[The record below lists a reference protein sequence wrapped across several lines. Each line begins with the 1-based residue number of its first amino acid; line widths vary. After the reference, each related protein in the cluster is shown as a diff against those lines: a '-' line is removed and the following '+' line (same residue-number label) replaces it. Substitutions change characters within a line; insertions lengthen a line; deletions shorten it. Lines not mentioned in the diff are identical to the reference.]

1 VSDAHPT
8 IALRKASAATVK
20 VDAIVIG
27 VAPADGGAI
36 ALTSGASV
44 IDEAVGGTLQQTL
57 QALGAKGK
65 ADEVTLVP
73 SGGAVAAPVIA
84 VVGLGKDKSGRQE
97 AAREA
102 LRRAA
107 GAAVRRLTGK
117 AGSVAFALTDDA
129 ADGAA
134 DEIGAVAEG
143 ALLGAYTYE
152 RYRTTNGDRPEP
164 IASLTLLTE
173 KTRDKAVKNALTR
186 AQAVAR
192 AVNLTRDW
200 VNTAPSDLYPAAFA
214 DQAKVEAK
222 KAKLAVEVLDKKAL
236 ATGGYGGIIGVGQGS
251 ERPPRLVRMSYR
263 PARARRHLAF
273 VGKGITF
280 DTGGISLKPADSMVT
295 MKCDMGGAAAV
306 LAAVTAVA
314 ELGLPVAVTAYA
326 PMAENMPSGSAQR
339 PSDVLTIY
347 GGKTVEVLNTDAE
360 GRLVLADAIVR
371 AGEDEPDLIVD
382 VATLTGACMVALGA
396 RTFGIMA
403 NDDELAAKIRVIA
416 DRVGEDGWPLPI
428 PEGTRER
435 LDSKVADL
443 ANIATQRLGG
453 ALVAGAFLQEFVAD
467 GIAWAHLDIAG
478 PSFNEGSPYGYTPAG
493 GTGSAVRTLIGL
505 AEAAV
510 EGEL

>member
-1 VSDAHPT
+1 VSAANPT
-8 IALRKASAATVK
+8 IAVRKASAVTVK
-20 VDAIVIG
+20 VDAVVIG
-27 VAPADGGAI
+27 VAPADGGAVALI
-36 ALTSGASV
+36 AGADG
-44 IDEAVGGTLQQTL
+44 IDDALGGSLVQTL
-57 QALGAKGK
+57 RALGAKGK

-84 VVGLGKDKSGRQE
+84 AVGLGKDRNVDND
-97 AAREA
+97 AALEA

-117 AGSVAFALTDDA
+117 AGTVAFALTADDA
-129 ADGAA
+129 AD
-134 DEIGAVAEG
+134 IGAVAEG
-143 ALLGAYTYE
+143 ALLGAYSYE
-152 RYRTTNGDRPEP
+152 RYRSTQGGDRPTP
-164 IASLTLLTE
+164 IATLTILTE
-173 KTRDKAVKNALTR
+173 KSRDKAVKNALTR
-186 AQAVAR
+186 AQSVAR
-192 AVNLTRDW
+192 AVNLTRSW
-200 VNTAPSDLYPAAFA
+200 VNAAPSDLYPAAFA
-214 DQAKVEAK
+214 DQAKAEAK
-222 KAKLAVEVLDKKAL
+222 KAKLAVEVLDQKAL
-236 ATGGYGGIIGVGQGS
+236 TTGGYGGIIGVGQGS
-251 ERPPRLVRMSYR
+251 ERPPRLVRLTYR
-263 PARARRHLAF
+263 PARAKKHLAF

-306 LAAVTAVA
+306 LAATTAIA

-339 PSDVLTIY
+339 PSDVLTMY

-371 AGEDEPDLIVD
+371 AGEDKPDLIVD

-403 NDDELAAKIRVIA
+403 NDDELATNVRAIA
-416 DRVGEDGWPLPI
+416 ARVGEDGWPLPI

-435 LDSKVADL
+435 LESKVADL

-453 ALVAGAFLQEFVAD
+453 ALVAGAFLQDFVAD

-478 PSFNEGSPYGYTPAG
+478 PSFNEGGPFGYTPSG

-505 AEAAV
+505 AEAAA

>member
-1 VSDAHPT
+1 VSAANPT
-8 IALRKASAATVK
+8 IAVRKASAVTVK
-20 VDAIVIG
+20 VDAVVIG
-27 VAPADGGAI
+27 VAPADGGAVALI
-36 ALTSGASV
+36 AGADG
-44 IDEAVGGTLQQTL
+44 IDDALGGSLVQTL
-57 QALGAKGK
+57 RALGAKGK

-84 VVGLGKDKSGRQE
+84 AVGLGKDRNVDND
-97 AAREA
+97 AALEA

-117 AGSVAFALTDDA
+117 AGTVAFALTADDA
-129 ADGAA
+129 AD
-134 DEIGAVAEG
+134 IGAVAEG
-143 ALLGAYTYE
+143 ALLGAYSYE
-152 RYRTTNGDRPEP
+152 RYRSTQGGDRPTP
-164 IASLTLLTE
+164 IATLTILTE
-173 KTRDKAVKNALTR
+173 KSRDKAVKNALTR
-186 AQAVAR
+186 AQSVAR
-192 AVNLTRDW
+192 AVNLTRSW
-200 VNTAPSDLYPAAFA
+200 VNAAPSDLYPAAFA
-214 DQAKVEAK
+214 DQAKAEAK
-222 KAKLAVEVLDKKAL
+222 KAKLAVEVLDQKAL
-236 ATGGYGGIIGVGQGS
+236 TTGGFGGIIGVGQGS
-251 ERPPRLVRMSYR
+251 ERPPRLVRLSYR
-263 PARARRHLAF
+263 PARAKKHLAF

-306 LAAVTAVA
+306 LAATTAIA

-339 PSDVLTIY
+339 PSDVLTMY

-371 AGEDEPDLIVD
+371 AGEDKPDLIVD

-403 NDDELAAKIRVIA
+403 NDDELATNVRAIA
-416 DRVGEDGWPLPI
+416 ARVGEDGWPLPI

-435 LDSKVADL
+435 LESKVADL

-453 ALVAGAFLQEFVAD
+453 ALVAGAFLQDFVAD

-478 PSFNEGSPYGYTPAG
+478 PSFNEGGPFGYTPSG

-505 AEAAV
+505 AEAAA

>member
-1 VSDAHPT
+1 MSASNPT
-8 IALRKASAATVK
+8 ISVRKASAATVK
-20 VDAIVIG
+20 ADAVVIG
-27 VAPADGGAI
+27 VVPADGSGLTLAPGAGEVDG
-36 ALTSGASV
+36 AL
-44 IDEAVGGTLQQTL
+44 GGTLVRTL
-57 QALGAKGK
+57 QTLGAKGK

-84 VVGLGKDKSGRQE
+84 AVGLGKVKNGKE
-97 AAREA
+97 AATLEA

-117 AGSVAFALTDDA
+117 AGTVAFALTADDA
-129 ADGAA
+129 AD
-134 DEIGAVAEG
+134 IGAVAEG
-143 ALLGAYTYE
+143 ALLGAYSYE
-152 RYRTTNGDRPEP
+152 RYRSAHNGDRPKP
-164 IASLTLLTE
+164 ISNLTVLTD
-173 KTRDKAVKNALTR
+173 KSRDKAVKNALTR

-200 VNTAPSDLYPAAFA
+200 VNAAPSDLYPAAFA
-214 DQAKVEAK
+214 DQAKAEAK

-251 ERPPRLVRMSYR
+251 ERPPRLVRLAYR
-263 PARARRHLAF
+263 PARAKKHLAL

-306 LAAVTAVA
+306 LAATTAIA

-339 PSDVLTIY
+339 PSDVLTMY

-371 AGEDEPDLIVD
+371 AGEDKPDLIVD

-396 RTFGIMA
+396 RTFGILA
-403 NDDELAAKIRVIA
+403 NDDDLATTIRSIA
-416 DRVGEDGWPLPI
+416 NRAGEDGWPLPI

-467 GIAWAHLDIAG
+467 GVSWAHLDIAG
-478 PSFNEGSPYGYTPAG
+478 PSFNEGGPFGYTPSG
-493 GTGSAVRTLIGL
+493 GTGSAVRTLIGI
-505 AEAAV
+505 AEAAA